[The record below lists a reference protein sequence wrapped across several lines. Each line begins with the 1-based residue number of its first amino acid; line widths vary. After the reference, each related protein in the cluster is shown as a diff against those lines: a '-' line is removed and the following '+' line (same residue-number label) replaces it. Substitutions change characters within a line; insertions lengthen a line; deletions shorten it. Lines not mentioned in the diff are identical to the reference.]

1 MISDAWRYELQNSET
16 TRTIEM
22 IERRRRSVGAVSI
35 AFLRTLTAPIAHS
48 NGFRFRHALQVSN
61 RSHHTRRSFTSVLS
75 RKSDGCHLPQGTRKP
90 SAATLEMSNLR
101 GPERCRR
108 RPTATIAAAVL
119 LATLLSVPGRASGQ
133 QHAYVPP
140 PPPTN
145 KNQGSVLELPRT
157 LGSQSSD
164 SSLTTSRQTSQ
175 PLQESQTP
183 SRALREHSGYEQV
196 TLTVTDR
203 NGRYVTGLQEG
214 DFRIHVDGI
223 SRSVKFLRQ
232 DRNTPVSVGIL
243 ADTSGSMHS
252 KIERLRAAI
261 GQFIL
266 NLNSRDDVFLLAFS
280 NRAFLLQ
287 PFTTNHYLVKS
298 RLGLLHAYGQT
309 ALFDAIVGGLFMVEN
324 GRYDK
329 KALLVVTDGV
339 DNASGATLQQVIEH
353 ARQRAVLIYSI
364 GIGNPNLDS
373 GARITIGPLMFDALM
388 NRVDTET
395 LTALSTDSGA
405 RTFLVRELTDDKLL
419 RQYCEAIANELRQQY
434 TVGFV
439 SPDPGRVSYRRLR
452 VDVPGRPELSVRVR
466 GGVAVGPGTEYA
478 RPESG
483 S

>member
-22 IERRRRSVGAVSI
+22 TERRRRGVGAVSI
-35 AFLRTLTAPIAHS
+35 AFLRTLTTPIAHS
-48 NGFRFRHALQVSN
+48 NGFRFRHALQVPN
-61 RSHHTRRSFTSVLS
+61 RSHHNTRRSFISVLS
-75 RKSDGCHLPQGTRKP
+75 RRSDGCHLPQGTRKP

-101 GPERCRR
+101 GPESCRR

-119 LATLLSVPGRASGQ
+119 VATLSAPGRASGQ

-157 LGSQSSD
+157 LGSQGSD
-164 SSLTTSRQTSQ
+164 SSLMTSRQTSQ
-175 PLQESQTP
+175 PLQDLQTP
-183 SRALREHSGYEQV
+183 SRALRKHRGYEQV

-203 NGRYVTGLQEG
+203 NGRYVTGLQER
-214 DFRIHVDGI
+214 DFRIYVDGI

-261 GQFIL
+261 EQFIL

-309 ALFDAIVGGLFMVEN
+309 ALFDAIVDGLFMVEN

-339 DNASGATLQQVIEH
+339 DNASGATLEQVIEH
-353 ARQRAVLIYSI
+353 ARHRAVLIYSI
-364 GIGNPNLDS
+364 GIGNPNLDG
-373 GARITIGPLMFDALM
+373 GAGITIGPQMFDALL

-419 RQYCEAIANELRQQY
+419 RQYCETIANELREQY
-434 TVGFV
+434 TMGFV
-439 SPDPGRVSYRRLR
+439 APDPDRVSYRRLR
-452 VDVPGRPELSVRVR
+452 VDLPGKPELSVRVR
-466 GGVAVGPGTEYA
+466 GGVAVGPGSEYA
-478 RPESG
+478 GPDSG
-483 S
+483 P